1 MRYRVTCRDRST
13 GEPYALDYD
22 ARSIQA
28 AEHLALLSGHDV
40 TGVAQVDHAD
50 APGRPGT
57 SAPPAARPDAPARHT
72 PHARPPADTRA
83 IIGLALGCVGI
94 LASCVPIIGLPVN
107 LVGLVFGILSPQ
119 RGGVRTA
126 GIIVCSAGL
135 VLTVASGVVGAIL
148 ASRGMIP

>member
-28 AEHLALLSGHDV
+28 AEHLALLAGHDV
-40 TGVAQVDHAD
+40 TGVDHAD
-50 APGRPGT
+50 EH
-57 SAPPAARPDAPARHT
+57 DAPAR
-72 PHARPPADTRA
+72 PAPRPSAPSPAGSPSRPRAGPPADTRA

-94 LASCVPIIGLPVN
+94 LAACVPIIGLPVN

-148 ASRGMIP
+148 ASRGMLP